1 MSETASSTGTPTTV
15 ATYTDISGPQAS
27 CMLPVLPFLMGP
39 HMNFIG
45 GLFLTKIGLSV
56 SKLSFFNMTTG
67 RWSATCFTNAECAI
81 KDTSIYSFST
91 PLSLHDS
98 VAFFIAKVYCTLTSF
113 LIAGAIL
120 RIGTATIGLAT
131 CVPHGYIS
139 LCFDFFPCNYN
150 LISP

>member
-56 SKLSFFNMTTG
+56 SKLSFLNMTTG
-67 RWSATCFTNAECAI
+67 RWSATSFTNAKCAI

-91 PLSLHDS
+91 PLSLHNY
-98 VAFFIAKVYCTLTSF
+98 VAFFNRKSILHSHIILDSWCHIKNWYCNNWTRHLC
-113 LIAGAIL
+113 
-120 RIGTATIGLAT
+120 ATWL
-131 CVPHGYIS
+131 H
-139 LCFDFFPCNYN
+139 
-150 LISP
+150 